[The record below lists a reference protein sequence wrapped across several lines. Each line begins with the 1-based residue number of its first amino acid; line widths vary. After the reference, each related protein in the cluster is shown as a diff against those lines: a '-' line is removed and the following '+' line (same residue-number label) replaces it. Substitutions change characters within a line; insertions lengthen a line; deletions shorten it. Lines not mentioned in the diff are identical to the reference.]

1 MMAALQNTHSLKEL
15 LIQLIKEEGL
25 EEGLQHARLYA
36 LWDEMLG
43 VTVAKNTRKKYMQ
56 GRTLFVHLNS
66 SIVRNQLFMMRQ
78 DIVNQLNKKIG
89 KEIIDTLELR

>member
-1 MMAALQNTHSLKEL
+1 MIKSAHNTHSLKEL
-15 LIQLIKEEGL
+15 LIRLIKDEGL
-25 EEGLQHARLYA
+25 EEGLLHARVYA

-43 VTVAKNTRKKYMQ
+43 VTVAKNTRKKYIQ

-78 DIVNQLNKKIG
+78 DIINQINAKIG
-89 KEIIDTLELR
+89 REIISTLELR

>member
-1 MMAALQNTHSLKEL
+1 MTGLQNTNPIKVL
-15 LIQLIKEEGL
+15 LSRLIKEEGL
-25 EEGLQHARLYA
+25 EGDLLHTRLYA

-43 VTVAKNTRKKYMQ
+43 VTVAKNTRKKYVR

-78 DIVNQLNKKIG
+78 EIIAELNKKLG
-89 KEIIDTLELR
+89 ENLIDALELC